1 MPPFL
6 EATVPPKA
14 EGMAEVIAFVFD
26 ALLPFWLV
34 RMALPEYENC
44 ASLTSEPLRVEV
56 NLAIALRE
64 GCAQELSIAGNGSSP
79 HRPCPLEARFGAVLF
94 QWSWV

>member
-1 MPPFL
+1 MPPL
-6 EATVPPKA
+6 RAAEVPPKA
-14 EGMAEVIAFVFD
+14 DGIAEVIACVAA

-79 HRPCPLEARFGAVLF
+79 HRPCPLDARFGAVLF
-94 QWSWV
+94 Q